1 MVESSGLLNRRR
13 GLNLYRGFESPPLRQ
28 NNPFRI
34 SRLPAIEGFP
44 CTLVYM
50 LSVAITAAL
59 VCGWTSIFLSWNRE
73 RLLNVLGGFSRKGHL
88 NW

>member
-1 MVESSGLLNRRR
+1 
-13 GLNLYRGFESPPLRQ
+13 
-28 NNPFRI
+28 
-34 SRLPAIEGFP
+34 
-44 CTLVYM
+44 M

-59 VCGWTSIFLSWNRE
+59 VCGWTSIFLSWNHE